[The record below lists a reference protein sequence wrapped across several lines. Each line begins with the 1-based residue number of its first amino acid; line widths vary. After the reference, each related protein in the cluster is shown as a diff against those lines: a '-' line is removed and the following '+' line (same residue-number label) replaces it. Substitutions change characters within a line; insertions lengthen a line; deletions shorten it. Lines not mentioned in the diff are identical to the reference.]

1 MEGSDLGADGS
12 VCQDVGELSGGGV
25 FVVSQTDAEMWVR
38 GLMLLCGLVGLW
50 LFFVCVVEE
59 EDVVFLKLRCEFL
72 VFLHGQEVEG
82 SLYVLEPCVYAGGLL
97 VIATSRALAAG
108 ACEGPCADL
117 AVRDEDFLTFLYVS
131 FGAECDA
138 LDVRPFLV
146 LALFVSVLEDY
157 HGRDF
162 RISTG
167 GAAGVLRILA

>member
-1 MEGSDLGADGS
+1 MEGSDLGADGG
-12 VCQDVGELSGGGV
+12 VCHDVGVLTGGGAC
-25 FVVSQTDAEMWVR
+25 VVSQPDAEMWVR

-97 VIATSRALAAG
+97 AIAASRALAAG

-117 AVRDEDFLTFLYVS
+117 AV
-131 FGAECDA
+131 
-138 LDVRPFLV
+138 
-146 LALFVSVLEDY
+146 
-157 HGRDF
+157 
-162 RISTG
+162 
-167 GAAGVLRILA
+167 